1 MKGDCCM
8 AKAKDCVARIFVG
21 TWLLVTLSA
30 CETSKH
36 AEIMSTEDL
45 PTQTQISTETKQV
58 PVIESDQDG
67 IPLGRQSISQESLAL
82 IPESPPSPPPSPK
95 FPAGDEAEMP
105 SVELD
110 SEARTIAPSARQMPV
125 LPEERLEFPR
135 GSRSPASDYVPEPPP
150 QAFPDKGVKE
160 FVETDVPVQEP
171 GGDSMTQLSPSEFVP
186 DSEARIIA
194 PSARQMPVLPEER
207 LEFPRGSRSPA
218 SDYVPEP
225 PPQAFPDK
233 GVKEFVETDVPVQ
246 EPGGDSMTQLSPS
259 EFVPDSEAR
268 IIAPSARQ
276 MPVLPEERLEF
287 PRGSRSP
294 ASDYVPEPPPQAFP
308 DKGVKEF
315 VETDVP
321 VQEPGGDSMT
331 QLSPSEFVPDVPAQA
346 RDGEAQGAQAR
357 DGEAQGAQARDGE
370 AQGAQAR
377 DGEAQAGASLNH
389 VKDSGLADVF
399 FDFDQYTIRSDAVA
413 VLEKNAELLKNTHEN
428 SSVLIEGHC
437 DERGTEDYN
446 LELGKRRAQAVK
458 AYLIDLGIQ
467 ETRIQIVSYG
477 KEKPFCTESE
487 PSCWQRNRRGHF
499 VSQ

>member
-45 PTQTQISTETKQV
+45 PIQTQISTETKQV
-58 PVIESDQDG
+58 PVTESDQDG
-67 IPLGRQSISQESLAL
+67 VPLGRQSISQESLAL
-82 IPESPPSPPPSPK
+82 IPESPPSPE
-95 FPAGDEAEMP
+95 FPAGGEAEMP
-105 SVELD
+105 GVELD
-110 SEARTIAPSARQMPV
+110 SEAITVAPSARQMPV
-125 LPEERLEFPR
+125 LPEELLEFPR

-186 DSEARIIA
+186 E
-194 PSARQMPVLPEER
+194 
-207 LEFPRGSRSPA
+207 
-218 SDYVPEP
+218 
-225 PPQAFPDK
+225 
-233 GVKEFVETDVPVQ
+233 
-246 EPGGDSMTQLSPS
+246 
-259 EFVPDSEAR
+259 
-268 IIAPSARQ
+268 
-276 MPVLPEERLEF
+276 
-287 PRGSRSP
+287 
-294 ASDYVPEPPPQAFP
+294 
-308 DKGVKEF
+308 
-315 VETDVP
+315 
-321 VQEPGGDSMT
+321 
-331 QLSPSEFVPDVPAQA
+331 VPAQA

-357 DGEAQGAQARDGE
+357 DGEAQG
-370 AQGAQAR
+370 
-377 DGEAQAGASLNH
+377 GASLNR

-399 FDFDQYTIRSDAVA
+399 FDFDQYAIRSDAVA
-413 VLEKNAELLKNTHEN
+413 VLEKNAELLKNTYEN

-437 DERGTEDYN
+437 DERGTADYN

-458 AYLIDLGIQ
+458 DYLIDLGVQ

-477 KEKPFCTESE
+477 KEKPFCTESG

>member
-1 MKGDCCM
+1 M
-8 AKAKDCVARIFVG
+8 AKTKDCVARIFVG

-45 PTQTQISTETKQV
+45 PAQTQISTETKQV

-82 IPESPPSPPPSPK
+82 IPESPPSPKFPAGDEAEMPSVELDSEAITIAPSARQMPVLPEELLEFPRGSRSPASDYVPEPPPSPHPSPK

-110 SEARTIAPSARQMPV
+110 SEAITIAPSARQMPV
-125 LPEERLEFPR
+125 LPEELLEFPRGSRSPASDYVPEPPPSPHPSPKFPAGDEAEMPSVELDSEAITIAPSARQMPVLPEELLEFPR

-160 FVETDVPVQEP
+160 FVETDVSVQEP

-186 DSEARIIA
+186 E
-194 PSARQMPVLPEER
+194 
-207 LEFPRGSRSPA
+207 
-218 SDYVPEP
+218 VP
-225 PPQAFPDK
+225 
-233 GVKEFVETDVPVQ
+233 
-246 EPGGDSMTQLSPS
+246 
-259 EFVPDSEAR
+259 
-268 IIAPSARQ
+268 
-276 MPVLPEERLEF
+276 
-287 PRGSRSP
+287 
-294 ASDYVPEPPPQAFP
+294 
-308 DKGVKEF
+308 
-315 VETDVP
+315 
-321 VQEPGGDSMT
+321 
-331 QLSPSEFVPDVPAQA
+331 
-346 RDGEAQGAQAR
+346 AQAR

-458 AYLIDLGIQ
+458 DYLIDLGIQ